1 MKKETKMKKIFYV
14 ISMLLVMGEFDLFA
28 QDGTEKPAS
37 QVEAKEDKPSPAEG
51 KNHQF
56 GLTVKRMNYTYV
68 PAEYIRT
75 TTDPYPLSSSGHL
88 KKNEQVTLPFALS
101 YYNKNWNLFIEA
113 SHYKVNYNDL
123 YYRETEAY
131 IYYARPLGDSIR
143 VYDQKLDPMTRRE
156 SKLNFYKQ
164 KQLGESN
171 AIFYGLGIR
180 NIFKESYQKYSGVGL
195 NLNEYRD
202 SLNTYGLQLFFKYQ
216 YLISSAFRLNL
227 SLEPFLTSGKRNIDV
242 TFYRSYELI
251 NRGRGNHYIYGVDAD
266 LQLAYSLNENLSLL
280 IGYNYIFT
288 KIQGKTVRAPFI
300 IPSYTTVTE
309 PDHIYG
315 YYIGLNAKF

>member
-1 MKKETKMKKIFYV
+1 MKKIFYV
-14 ISMLLVMGEFDLFA
+14 ASLLFVMSQFDLFA
-28 QDGTEKPAS
+28 QDETEKPTS
-37 QVEAKEDKPSPAEG
+37 QVEAKEDKPSLAEG

-75 TTDPYPLSSSGHL
+75 TTDPYPLSTSGHL

-123 YYRETEAY
+123 YYRDTEVY
-131 IYYARPLGDSIR
+131 IPYARPLGDSIR
-143 VYDQKLDPMTRRE
+143 IYDQKLDPMTRRE

-171 AIFYGLGIR
+171 SIFYGVGIR
-180 NIFKESYQKYSGVGL
+180 NIYKESYQKYSGSTLGY
-195 NLNEYRD
+195 NEYRD

-216 YLISSAFRLNL
+216 YQISSALRFNL
-227 SLEPFLTSGKRNIDV
+227 SLEPFLTSGKRNLDV

-251 NRGRGNHYIYGVDAD
+251 YRGRGINYIYGVDAD

-280 IGYNYIFT
+280 IGYNYIYT
-288 KIQGKTVRAPFI
+288 KIQAQTVRAPFI
-300 IPSYTTVTE
+300 FPSYTTATE
-309 PDHIYG
+309 SDHIYC